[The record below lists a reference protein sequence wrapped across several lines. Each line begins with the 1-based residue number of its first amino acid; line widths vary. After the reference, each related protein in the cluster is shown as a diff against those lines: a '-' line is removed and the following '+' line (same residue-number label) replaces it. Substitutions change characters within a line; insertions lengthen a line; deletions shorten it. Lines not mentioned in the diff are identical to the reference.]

1 MISSAYGRSFGMG
14 MGTNAKEHR
23 LRRALGVAPFR
34 LATDASVPGMRES
47 QKLLKTVSLLSVE
60 GTMRSWLRHL
70 KKVKK
75 MQVVSGLLFSR
86 DGLVPLCLTRRA
98 PCLDHSLLKL
108 RSCAGR
114 AAGEVLAGGQTLD
127 EYLMNT

>member
-1 MISSAYGRSFGMG
+1 MG

-60 GTMRSWLRHL
+60 GMMRSWLHHL
-70 KKVKK
+70 KK